1 MKSNITVNE
10 YYNSGRNVKRRPS
23 NMQGKRWSWGLLVV
37 LILAFWLRLWRVGEL
52 ALWYDEASF
61 YWVASKPLVDV
72 IAYTLKTSFE
82 HPPFAFILYHFWI
95 KFAPDNEFSL
105 RFLAMSIGLL
115 AIPLAWRLTKFWGS
129 ERLAFLVSVVFAFA
143 PFGACFREARMYP
156 VMFVLSLSSL
166 LLFSSL
172 LRNGYSAWKV
182 LGLLT
187 INGLAFFTH
196 YYALWLILWE
206 FMWLGLEAYK
216 KKGLKQIIGGF
227 ALLFALIAGWFLA
240 SKGLRLSVSSVL
252 GQPKLKAFVDI
263 ERAFV
268 GVIIG
273 GPLVEPI
280 PLAVKVAVLLAWLSG
295 LWGLRKTKHGLVWLS
310 LIVFPIALSLA
321 FPWSNI
327 NPRFFLYVLWPL
339 ALSWASQLQL
349 NRSFLERI
357 QSVFLLI
364 LLVSLWSYGWRLHFR
379 LNSTENLYREA
390 LRKLEFM
397 EKPGDK
403 LLLYGPSH
411 FHLLYYYYRGVLE
424 PEKISLEEIYNLR
437 QRAFVLGLSGWAS
450 DPKGEIIK
458 ALREE
463 VYLAWENWLSD
474 WVYLGLYYPPP
485 ALSSGNQAQFYRPES
500 PYRLFLPLVLSGP
513 GKPAIDGEAK
523 IRTKEF
529 AGGLSFTLTE
539 IKSSVLHPYDAIYYT
554 LCPSPPNHQIIEG
567 LFFNVRLYDDEGKL
581 WESQDYPIYSGC
593 TKAAFVIP
601 WGLPSGIYKAV
612 AQVYDAQ
619 YGDFLRPVDGEP
631 WLTYPILVQNDW
643 PAKIVPT
650 NPKDV
655 TFGRVI
661 QLLGT
666 DKWPA
671 EIEQGAGLPLT
682 LYWFAP
688 DGFPEGL
695 ERAVGLQGKR
705 GELVASFE
713 SELIKGG
720 KALKGLADRISLRIP
735 GRLPPGRYS
744 ITLEVKQTHTAALKW
759 EGLVEQRLFGVSL
772 GGKRASGEVYK
783 LGEIVIIPI
792 PRSFRKPYVAN
803 PFEAK
808 VEGVAKL
815 LGYELDASE
824 ARPGGRLRLTLF
836 WQATGEPEIS
846 YTVFTHLLGPDGK
859 MWGQKDNPPAK
870 GSRPT
875 TTWVKGEYIADEYT
889 IPVHPEAPEGTYT
902 LYVGFYNPQTMER
915 LPAFGANG
923 ERFPNDAI
931 PIAKVEV
938 ARK

>member
-1 MKSNITVNE
+1 
-10 YYNSGRNVKRRPS
+10 
-23 NMQGKRWSWGLLVV
+23 MQEKRWGWRLIVV

-61 YWVASKPLVDV
+61 YWVASKPLADL
-72 IAYTLKTSFE
+72 IAYILKAAFE

-95 KFAPDNEFSL
+95 KFAPNNEFSL
-105 RFLAMSIGLL
+105 RFLAMSISLL

-129 ERLAFLVSVVFAFA
+129 ESLAFLVSVVFAFA

-156 VMFVLSLSSL
+156 VMLVLSLASL

-172 LRNGYSAWKV
+172 LRNGYSAWRV
-182 LGLLT
+182 VSLLT
-187 INGLAFFTH
+187 VNGLVFFTH

-206 FMWLGLEAYK
+206 FMWLGLEAYR

-240 SKGLRLSVSSVL
+240 SKGLRLSVSTVL
-252 GQPKLKAFVDI
+252 EQPKLKAFVDV
-263 ERAFV
+263 ERAFI

-280 PLAVKVAVLLAWLSG
+280 PLAVKAAVLLAWLSG
-295 LWGLRKTKHGLVWLS
+295 LWGLRKTKNRFIWLS
-310 LIVFPIALSLA
+310 LIAFPIFLSLA

-327 NPRFFLYVLWPL
+327 NPRFFPYVLWPL
-339 ALSWASQLQL
+339 GLSWALQLQL
-349 NRSFLERI
+349 NRSVGGRI
-357 QSVFLLI
+357 QSLFLL
-364 LLVSLWSYGWRLHFR
+364 LLLTSLWFYGWRLHFR

-403 LLLYGPSH
+403 LFLYGPSH
-411 FHLLYYYYRGVLE
+411 FHLLNYYYRGVLK
-424 PEKISLEEIYNLR
+424 PEKISLEAIYNLK
-437 QRAFVLGLSGWAS
+437 QRAFVLGLAGWAS

-458 ALREE
+458 ALRKEA
-463 VYLAWENWLSD
+463 YLAWENWFSD

-485 ALSSGNQAQFYRPES
+485 ALFSGDQAQLYRPES
-500 PYRLFLPLVLSGP
+500 PYRLFLPLVLSGS
-513 GKPAIDGEAK
+513 GKPVIEGEAK
-523 IRTKEF
+523 TQTKEF

-539 IKSSVLHPYDAIYYT
+539 IKGFILHPYDAIYYT
-554 LCPSPPNHQIIEG
+554 LCPSSPDYHTIKE

-581 WESQDYPIYSGC
+581 WESWDYPIYPDC

-601 WGLPSGIYKAV
+601 WGLPSGIYKAI
-612 AQVYDAQ
+612 AHVYDAQ
-619 YGDFLRPVDGEP
+619 YGNFLRSVDGEP
-631 WLTYPILVQNDW
+631 WITYPILVQNDW

-650 NPKDV
+650 NTKDV
-655 TFGRVI
+655 TFGGIVH
-661 QLLGT
+661 LLGT
-666 DKWPA
+666 DKWPP
-671 EIEQGAGLPLT
+671 EIEQGASLPLT

-695 ERAVGLQGKR
+695 ERAVKLQGRR
-705 GELVASFE
+705 GEFVASFE

-720 KALKGLADRISLRIP
+720 NAFKGLADKISLRIP
-735 GRLPPGRYS
+735 GRVPPGRYS
-744 ITLEVKQTHTAALKW
+744 ITLEVKYVHTAALKW
-759 EGLVEQRLFGVSL
+759 EGLVEQKLFGVSL
-772 GGKRASGEVYK
+772 GKKWASGEVYK
-783 LGEIVIIPI
+783 LGEIIVIPL
-792 PRSFRKPYVAN
+792 PRSFRKPHVAN

-815 LGYELDASE
+815 LGYELDSSE
-824 ARPGGRLRLTLF
+824 AKPGGSLRLTLF
-836 WQATGEPEIS
+836 WQAIGEPEIS
-846 YTVFTHLLGPDGK
+846 YTVFTHLIGPDGK
-859 MWGQKDNPPAK
+859 LWGQKDNPPAK

-875 TTWVKGEYIADEYT
+875 TTWVKGEYITDEYI
-889 IPVHPEAPEGTYT
+889 IPIHPDGPGGNYT
-902 LYVGFYNPQTMER
+902 VYVGFYNSQTMER
-915 LPAFGANG
+915 LPAFTANG

-931 PIAKVEV
+931 PVAKVEV